1 MKKKLFTLAAAMVL
15 TLSMGMTALAA
26 NSPVIDDEDDG
37 TTYIPSGYVDFAFS
51 EIDGQLVSLNI
62 EPDTATMIS
71 NANAAQQAVL
81 NQLFD
86 VTKDQISVT
95 GLKNLV
101 NNVAG
106 YNFTDTKALD
116 WFDLSLPAGQTIPAG
131 GVKISL
137 ITGSVEAGD
146 TVVLLH
152 LKADGTWE
160 SVPVEVKDAEVIG
173 TFTSL
178 SPVIL
183 VDLKGAEKI
192 TPATPATTTPTT
204 TTTTPKTA
212 ATTTAPKTGEFA
224 GVEVAGMLALISAA
238 GIVVYTKRQK
248 TVR

>member
-1 MKKKLFTLAAAMVL
+1 MKKRLFALAAAMVL

-26 NSPVIDDEDDG
+26 NSPALDEDDDPI
-37 TTYIPSGYVDFAFS
+37 YIPSGYVDFAFA
-51 EIDGQLVSLNI
+51 EIDGQFVSLNI
-62 EPDTATMIS
+62 EADTATMIS
-71 NANAAQQAVL
+71 NANATQQAVL

-86 VTKDQISVT
+86 AAEEKISEN
-95 GLKNLV
+95 GLKNLI

-106 YNFTDTKALD
+106 YNYTGTKALD
-116 WFDLSLPAGQTIPAG
+116 WFDLSLQPGQTIPAG

-137 ITGSVEAGD
+137 ITASVEAGD

-160 SVPVEVKDAEVIG
+160 SIPVEVKDAEVIG

-183 VDLKGAEKI
+183 VNLKGAEKI
-192 TPATPATTTPTT
+192 TPATPATETPATATT
-204 TTTTPKTA
+204 TEKTA
-212 ATTTAPKTGEFA
+212 ATTTTAPKTGEFA